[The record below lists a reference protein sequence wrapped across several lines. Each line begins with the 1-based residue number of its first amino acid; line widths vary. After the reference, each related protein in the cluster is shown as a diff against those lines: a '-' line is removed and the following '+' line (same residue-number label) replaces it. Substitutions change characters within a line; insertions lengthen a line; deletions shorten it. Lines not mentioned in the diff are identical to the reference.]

1 MLDEVRTPRLL
12 IAGTATSVGKTT
24 LAAGLI
30 GALKT
35 RGLTVQS
42 FKVGPDYIDPAYLA
56 HVTGRP
62 CRNLDSW
69 MLGKGAL
76 QQVLAQGC
84 IGADLAIIEGMMG
97 LFDGRGGG
105 IEGSSAEVARVTKSP
120 VVLVID
126 VGKTAES
133 AAATALGF
141 KMYAPSVKLAGILLN
156 NVASDDHRRN
166 VEDAIWSVAKLP
178 VLGALPMM
186 ADLGIPERQLGLL
199 PVAENKEWDRILRL
213 AAEAVQ
219 KHVDL
224 ELVLRIAQKAELV
237 PLVAKKVFLGK
248 TAGSPRIRLAVAYDE
263 AFNFYY
269 PENLELLEEY
279 GAEIVPFSPLEERH
293 LPSGIGGLYMGGG
306 FPEEFV
312 EGLSGN
318 RSMAESIQD
327 AHRARLPIYAEC
339 GGLMYL
345 GRTLR
350 MPDGRVRPML
360 GVLPVDVEMDGQLHR
375 FGYRQLLTLEDTILS
390 PRGQFYR
397 GHEFHWSRIRSQGSE
412 LRPAYQVS
420 NADGD
425 PIGYEGFAG
434 PNLLASY
441 VHLHFGQNPLL
452 AEKFLS
458 HCREYLAAHVHS
470 SL

>member
-1 MLDEVRTPRLL
+1 MLDEVRTPRLV
-12 IAGTATSVGKTT
+12 IAGTASSVGKTT

-30 GALKT
+30 GAFKA

-105 IEGSSAEVARVTKSP
+105 LEGSTAEVARVTRAP
-120 VVLVID
+120 VALVID

-133 AAATALGF
+133 AAASALGF
-141 KMYAPSVKLAGILLN
+141 KLYLPDLKLAGVLLN
-156 NVASDDHRRN
+156 NVGSDGHRRS
-166 VEDAIWSVAKLP
+166 VEEAIWNGAKLP
-178 VLGALPMM
+178 VLGALPIM
-186 ADLGIPERQLGLL
+186 ADIGIPERQLGLL
-199 PVAENKEWDRILRL
+199 PIGENREWDRILGL
-213 AAEAVQ
+213 ASEAVQ

-224 ELVLRIAQKAELV
+224 DLVWRIAQKAELL
-237 PLVAKKVFLGK
+237 PLVPKKVFQGK
-248 TAGSPRIRLAVAYDE
+248 AATALRVRLAVAYDE

-269 PENLELLEEY
+269 PENLELLEEQ
-279 GAEIVPFSPLEERH
+279 GAEIVPFSALEERH
-293 LPSGIGGLYMGGG
+293 LPAGVSGLYMGGG
-306 FPEEFV
+306 FPEVFV
-312 EGLSGN
+312 ERLARN
-318 RSMAESIQD
+318 RSLAESIQQG
-327 AHRARLPIYAEC
+327 HQNGLPIYAEC

-345 GRTLR
+345 GRSLR
-350 MPDGRVRPML
+350 MPNGRVHPMA

-375 FGYRQLLTLEDTILS
+375 FGYRQLLTLEESILS
-390 PRGQFYR
+390 PKGQFYR
-397 GHEFHWSRIRSQGSE
+397 GHEFHWSRIRTQDSG
-412 LRPAYQVS
+412 LMPAYQMS
-420 NADGD
+420 NAEGD
-425 PIGYEGFAG
+425 PIGYEGFVG

-452 AEKFLS
+452 TEKFLAR
-458 HCREYLAAHVHS
+458 CREYAFVHS
-470 SL
+470 AR